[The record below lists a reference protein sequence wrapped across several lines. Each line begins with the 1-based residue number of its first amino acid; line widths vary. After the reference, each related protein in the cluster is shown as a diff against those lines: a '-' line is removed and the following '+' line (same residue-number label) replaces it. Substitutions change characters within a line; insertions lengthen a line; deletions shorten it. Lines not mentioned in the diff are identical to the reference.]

1 MNYKKVLMMD
11 ESMEDLVNELI
22 ENIEDILESFW
33 SEYDQRYVDEGKLS
47 SIRMLLVQLKHMHE
61 QDYKTIQR
69 ENEALMKEL
78 KSLSTS
84 EIYKLY
90 NAAIEYGWRVKDF
103 QVFVNK
109 LNKLSFT
116 DDEID
121 CLKSIMILLYLKHLK
136 ESETWETR

>member
-11 ESMEDLVNELI
+11 ESMGDLVNELI
-22 ENIEDILESFW
+22 SNIDDILESFW
-33 SEYDQRYVDEGKLS
+33 SEYDQRYMDEGKLS
-47 SIRMLLVQLKHMHE
+47 SIRMSLVQLKHIHE

-103 QVFVNK
+103 QGFVNK

-121 CLKSIMILLYLKHLK
+121 SLKSIMILLYLNHLK
-136 ESETWETR
+136 ES

>member
-1 MNYKKVLMMD
+1 MNYKKVLIMD
-11 ESMEDLVNELI
+11 ESMENLVNELI
-22 ENIEDILESFW
+22 ANIDDILESLW
-33 SEYDQRYVDEGKLS
+33 SEYDQRYIDEGKLS
-47 SIRMLLVQLKHMHE
+47 SIRMSLVQLKHIHE

-69 ENEALMKEL
+69 ENEAIMKEL

-103 QVFVNK
+103 QGFVNK

-121 CLKSIMILLYLKHLK
+121 SLKSIMILLYLNHLK
-136 ESETWETR
+136 ES

>member
-1 MNYKKVLMMD
+1 MNYKKVLIMD
-11 ESMEDLVNELI
+11 ESMENLVNELI
-22 ENIEDILESFW
+22 ANIDDILESFW
-33 SEYDQRYVDEGKLS
+33 SEYDQRYIDEGKLS
-47 SIRMLLVQLKHMHE
+47 SIRMSLVQLKHIHE

-103 QVFVNK
+103 QGFVNK

-121 CLKSIMILLYLKHLK
+121 SLKSIMILLYLNHLK
-136 ESETWETR
+136 ES

>member
-1 MNYKKVLMMD
+1 MNYKKVLIMD
-11 ESMEDLVNELI
+11 ESMENLVNELI
-22 ENIEDILESFW
+22 ANIDDILESLW
-33 SEYDQRYVDEGKLS
+33 SEYDQRYIDEGKLS
-47 SIRMLLVQLKHMHE
+47 SIRMSLVQLKHIHE

-103 QVFVNK
+103 QGFVNK

-121 CLKSIMILLYLKHLK
+121 SLKSIMILLYLNHLK
-136 ESETWETR
+136 ES

>member
-1 MNYKKVLMMD
+1 MIKDMWMK
-11 ESMEDLVNELI
+11 ES
-22 ENIEDILESFW
+22 
-33 SEYDQRYVDEGKLS
+33 YP
-47 SIRMLLVQLKHMHE
+47 
-61 QDYKTIQR
+61 IQR

-103 QVFVNK
+103 QVFVNR

>member
-22 ENIEDILESFW
+22 ANIEDILESFW

-121 CLKSIMILLYLKHLK
+121 CLKSIMILLYLTHLK

>member
-1 MNYKKVLMMD
+1 MNYKKVLMID

-22 ENIEDILESFW
+22 ANIDDILESFW
-33 SEYDQRYVDEGKLS
+33 SEYEKRYVDEGKLS
-47 SIRMLLVQLKHMHE
+47 SIRMSLVQLKHMHE

-69 ENEALMKEL
+69 ENKALMKEL

-90 NAAIEYGWRVKDF
+90 NSAIEYGWRVKDF
-103 QVFVNK
+103 QGFVNK

-121 CLKSIMILLYLKHLK
+121 CLKSIMILLYLKQLK

>member
-1 MNYKKVLMMD
+1 MD
-11 ESMEDLVNELI
+11 ESMENLVNELI
-22 ENIEDILESFW
+22 ANIDDILESFW
-33 SEYDQRYVDEGKLS
+33 SEYDQRYIDEGKLS
-47 SIRMLLVQLKHMHE
+47 SIRMSLVQLKHIHE

-103 QVFVNK
+103 QGFVNK

-121 CLKSIMILLYLKHLK
+121 SLKSIMILLYLNHLK
-136 ESETWETR
+136 ES

>member
-11 ESMEDLVNELI
+11 ESMGDLVNELI
-22 ENIEDILESFW
+22 SNIDDILESFW
-33 SEYDQRYVDEGKLS
+33 SEYDQRYMDEGKLS
-47 SIRMLLVQLKHMHE
+47 SIRMSLVQLKHIHE

-69 ENEALMKEL
+69 ENEAIMKEL

-103 QVFVNK
+103 QGFVNK

-121 CLKSIMILLYLKHLK
+121 SLKSIMILLYLNHLK
-136 ESETWETR
+136 ES

>member
-11 ESMEDLVNELI
+11 ESMGDLVNELI
-22 ENIEDILESFW
+22 SNIDVILESFW
-33 SEYDQRYVDEGKLS
+33 SEYDQRYMDEGKLS
-47 SIRMLLVQLKHMHE
+47 SIRMSLVQLKHIHE

-103 QVFVNK
+103 QGFVNK

-121 CLKSIMILLYLKHLK
+121 NLKSIMILLYLNHLK
-136 ESETWETR
+136 ES

>member
-1 MNYKKVLMMD
+1 MNYKKVLIMD
-11 ESMEDLVNELI
+11 ESMENLVNELI
-22 ENIEDILESFW
+22 ANIDDILESLW
-33 SEYDQRYVDEGKLS
+33 SEYDQRYIDEGKLS
-47 SIRMLLVQLKHMHE
+47 SIRMSLVQLKHIHE

-69 ENEALMKEL
+69 ENEAIMKEL

-103 QVFVNK
+103 QGFVNK

-121 CLKSIMILLYLKHLK
+121 SLKSIMILLYLNYLK
-136 ESETWETR
+136 ES

>member
-1 MNYKKVLMMD
+1 MNYKKVLIMD
-11 ESMEDLVNELI
+11 ESMENLVNELI
-22 ENIEDILESFW
+22 ANIDDILESFW
-33 SEYDQRYVDEGKLS
+33 SEYDQRYIDEGKLS
-47 SIRMLLVQLKHMHE
+47 SIRMSLVQLKHIHE
-61 QDYKTIQR
+61 QDYKTILR

-103 QVFVNK
+103 QGFVNK

-121 CLKSIMILLYLKHLK
+121 SLKSIMILLYLNHLK
-136 ESETWETR
+136 ES

>member
-11 ESMEDLVNELI
+11 ESMGDLVNELI
-22 ENIEDILESFW
+22 SNIDDILESFW
-33 SEYDQRYVDEGKLS
+33 SEYDQRYMDEGKLS
-47 SIRMLLVQLKHMHE
+47 SIRMSLVQLKHIHE

-69 ENEALMKEL
+69 ENAALMKEL

-103 QVFVNK
+103 QGFVNK

-121 CLKSIMILLYLKHLK
+121 SLKSIMILLYLNHLK
-136 ESETWETR
+136 ES

>member
-1 MNYKKVLMMD
+1 MNYKKVLIMD
-11 ESMEDLVNELI
+11 ESMENLVNELI
-22 ENIEDILESFW
+22 SNIDDILESFW
-33 SEYDQRYVDEGKLS
+33 SEYDQRYMDEGKLS
-47 SIRMLLVQLKHMHE
+47 SIRMSLVQLKHIHE
-61 QDYKTIQR
+61 QDYKTIRR

-103 QVFVNK
+103 QGFVNK

-121 CLKSIMILLYLKHLK
+121 SLKSIMILLYLNHLK
-136 ESETWETR
+136 ES